1 MGNTSSNIFKDFVE
15 TLNERNIVKVTEDI
29 IVSKIEAVFYLIE
42 GSSNSL
48 EDFKRENENSNFYN
62 LTTEETRNPIKTE
75 KNKNTYIRLTEYTNF
90 CKIVSKLI
98 GYSFNNSHLHLYS
111 TILEIMIKLSNEKV
125 FVEYFLENSI
135 DNLNLMMLKS
145 DFKYSVNFIVQ
156 GIILFQKIIDFFYS
170 HPSLVAKNIIH
181 LNKIFLIPKLISDN
195 LYFSKKE
202 VRVQLV
208 LLLRD
213 CINFF
218 ILIKRKDNVFAY
230 QKEVRIIVRPTLNI
244 YHQNSLFQIL
254 SSTITKKEMSGVAH
268 KNKNESYRYVVA
280 NIFVLLLQIKS
291 VIRDQ
296 LIRPN
301 QEFIYLF
308 MILQTMYIIN
318 ENGKKKLNSLYGHDY
333 KLIIEILIFSIDY
346 FIENFKGDFQSHNS
360 INSDL
365 YKDEKL
371 FELYENYN
379 NKDIKFL
386 ICCLFFVVGLDF
398 ETFQFFKKENIVSLS
413 KNYICQY
420 LIEIFNPISSEEEVK
435 EKTRCLNLLVKI
447 LKLITNKENGNK
459 ITHIK
464 YYEEYLDIVILLFY
478 INYPDYRTRIL
489 EVLSFFTLYISCK
502 KKFVKKK
509 ENISKIFERLD
520 EVFKEIEKISKLI
533 TNLIAQKG
541 EIITKK
547 ELLQFEH
554 KKPLEENVH
563 LFDELIE
570 KTVNLFSIYAN
581 DFFLLIMVL
590 NNLLM
595 VDLNDSFF
603 VDSISSETFNLF
615 FEYSN
620 GLMFKYQKFF
630 EVDINNKL
638 KEVLI
643 NFKGELVGKY
653 YLFIPFSLYNFCVK
667 SKTMIN
673 FNFCK

>member
-15 TLNERNIVKVTEDI
+15 TLNERNIIKANEDTI
-29 IVSKIEAVFYLIE
+29 ASKIEAVFYLIE

-48 EDFKRENENSNFYN
+48 EDFKRENENSNYYN
-62 LTTEETRNPIKTE
+62 LTTEEVRNTNKTE
-75 KNKNTYIRLTEYTNF
+75 ENDNNSNRLTEYTNF
-90 CKIVSKLI
+90 CKIISKLI
-98 GYSFNNSHLHLYS
+98 GYSFNNTHLHLYS
-111 TILEIMIKLSNEKV
+111 KILEIMKKLSNEKV

-135 DNLNLMMLKS
+135 DNLNLMMFKS

-181 LNKIFLIPKLISDN
+181 LNKIFFVPKLLSDN

-202 VRVQLV
+202 VRLQLA

-218 ILIKRKDNVFAY
+218 ILIKRKDNEFAT
-230 QKEVRIIVRPTLNI
+230 QKEVRKIVRPTLNS
-244 YHQNSLFQIL
+244 YHQNSLFQNL
-254 SSTITKKEMSGVAH
+254 SSTITKKEMSDIVQKKKG
-268 KNKNESYRYVVA
+268 ESYRFVVA
-280 NIFVLLLQIKS
+280 NIFVLLLKIKS

-308 MILQTMYIIN
+308 MVLQTMYIIN
-318 ENGKKKLNSLYGHDY
+318 ENGKKKLNPLYGHDY
-333 KLIIEILIFSIDY
+333 KLIKEILIFAIDY
-346 FIENFKGDFQSHNS
+346 FIENFQGDSHSHNS

-398 ETFQFFKKENIVSLS
+398 ETFQFFKKENIVSIS
-413 KNYICQY
+413 KNHICQY
-420 LIEIFNPISSEEEVK
+420 LIEIFSRDSSEEEVK
-435 EKTRCLNLLVKI
+435 DKTRYLDLLVKI
-447 LKLITNKENGNK
+447 LKLITKRENGNK

-478 INYPDYRTRIL
+478 INYPDYRNSIL
-489 EVLSFFTLYISCK
+489 EILFFFTLYINCK
-502 KKFVKKK
+502 KKFVQKK

-520 EVFKEIEKISKLI
+520 EVFKEIENISILI
-533 TNLIAQKG
+533 TNLISQKG

-547 ELLQFEH
+547 ELLQFEY

-563 LFDELIE
+563 LFDELIA
-570 KTVNLFSIYAN
+570 KTVSLFSIYAN
-581 DFFLLIMVL
+581 DFFLLIMVI

-595 VDLNDSFF
+595 VDVNDSFF
-603 VDSISSETFNLF
+603 INSISRETFNLF
-615 FEYSN
+615 FEYN
-620 GLMFKYQKFF
+620 TGLLFKYQKFF
-630 EVDINNKL
+630 EEDLNNKL
-638 KEVLI
+638 KEILI

-653 YLFIPFSLYNFCVK
+653 YLFIPFTLYNIFVK
-667 SKTMIN
+667 SNIRIN